1 MVWYA
6 QLFGYL
12 GIPFY
17 TEAGFS
23 ASSYLGAS
31 RFSSLVTVGYEEE
44 KESTQRCEEADRVQE
59 DDTRLRPIREKGS
72 ASQMCV
78 YPAQSGLRP
87 SLGPAVCVCPM

>member
-1 MVWYA
+1 MVWHA

-23 ASSYLGAS
+23 ASSCLGAS

-59 DDTRLRPIREKGS
+59 DDTRPIREKG
-72 ASQMCV
+72 
-78 YPAQSGLRP
+78 AQAKCACIRP
-87 SLGPAVCVCPM
+87 RVG